1 MLQPPAFDGPLDD
14 GERGLGGKNAGTALP
29 HADILPRDTP
39 ASTNIRM
46 GKSSYHTTRVTRCVR
61 ES

>member
-1 MLQPPAFDGPLDD
+1 MLQPPAFDGPLD
-14 GERGLGGKNAGTALP
+14 GERGLGGGNAGAALP

-46 GKSSYHTTRVTRCVR
+46 GEVSHHTTRVTRCVR